1 MRHSKSISHSRLGV
15 ILLLFLTSASW
26 SQFVTNNTVINGGT
40 YIGQDGGLFLSG
52 TSFSI
57 DPLIINGLTATGNN
71 IINAGV
77 FEGGD
82 GQNFPLAVTDG
93 GFGVLFGDGT
103 NNVNGG
109 IFSGGSSF
117 SGVTDGSGIGVDV
130 FLTSSLNLQAGTIYD
145 GALLHVRSNG
155 RLDLTVSSNV
165 NFTGNGL
172 VKTGEGSL
180 GFQQLHLGGSGSLSI
195 NEGDAIFFNGL
206 SLGSAENITLGD
218 LSSLILSNGIDLA
231 GTISG
236 IEGSSIE
243 TYSDMTISG
252 TLSGQNQILLGAS
265 TNLINLQS
273 GYSLSSAIFNGSNS
287 YAILSLEDAG
297 IYSSSALGMGAS
309 FQDFEEVN
317 LSDSEDTYELS
328 ADEFDNGLLGYQL
341 DGGAS
346 GGDILAAS
354 SDNDFEISKFIA
366 LTNNISGFEILGLSS
381 SDDIWMA
388 SDNDDAIAGAF
399 IDGRGGDDLID
410 FLNYRIDSSDIGVLY
425 RNFEG
430 ARLESSNASWYV
442 TSDYSSL
449 NYLDGSA
456 GTWTLSYSNQ
466 LSAVSEDS
474 SDMGAT
480 DYYRN
485 FSGVELTDFD
495 DTWTVGSN
503 DSGMKIDALEGTNT
517 LSGSLS
523 GSSSFGNQYFNFNQV
538 ELTAGM
544 DSWTVS
550 GNDTNLFFIDA
561 SVGSDTLIY
570 NSATNFADIGNNR
583 LYRNFEQVSQGGD
596 ADTWNASTND
606 LSIGLTSI
614 SGGAGGDT
622 LSFAQYED
630 VTKTTFSY
638 ADDLG
643 ASSIYA
649 GGFESIKL
657 TSNSDIWNYSSSDA
671 GLVSIDAANDN
682 STLGDI
688 LQISGSTLSWAASL
702 NNRYNGFETL
712 ELINTT
718 MDMSTVDPT
727 VFDNVRNQ
735 AGSTLSLA
743 DNTITI
749 NGGYFQTSG
758 AVLEL
763 SAQTNLSVDPRIDAD
778 DVTFQSGSLISFTGS
793 ASDFAINNRYTNFI
807 ASATSTLSIEDSGTL
822 FAGSLLDV
830 KDAYELNNSL
840 YAIFDRRSLT
850 NSATGLDVIS
860 GSKSAN
866 ILNEIDTLSTP
877 EAVKMTDAIFS
888 SEFTPTIEDLN
899 KVYDRTVVAP
909 RAMSHQRNNLLR
921 AISERSGERRMM
933 LSNLDSPSGVRGPAR
948 NQLGNSLWTKG
959 YSANGSAAAD
969 GNLEGYDL
977 SGMGFVGGLD
987 FARGEFVLG
996 VAGGVFNQTIAMDA
1010 SGDYTGSGTHLSGY
1024 LSYGIDGWFFESS
1037 ASLSSSSLA
1046 FESDGSF
1053 VLDADYASTDLAFY
1067 IGGGYIMRD
1076 EDVSW
1081 TPEVGLMVNS
1091 FSQDAVKDDSIQS
1104 VPVELDSLS
1113 QATMQL
1119 RLGLTG
1125 AFRRDFIGRE
1135 LLTQLKV
1142 RWMNSIGILD
1152 EEVDF
1157 KLTGGANTYQMPLL
1171 TTAKSVV
1178 DFGIGTQL
1186 RMNRSFALL
1195 MGFDYEVGGQ
1205 YTANKLSFGL
1215 RYSF

>member
-1 MRHSKSISHSRLGV
+1 MRHSKSISHYKLGL
-15 ILLLFLTSASW
+15 IILLFLTGVSW
-26 SQFVTNNTVINGGT
+26 GQLVTNNAVINGGT
-40 YIGQDGGLFLSG
+40 FIGQNGGLFVSG
-52 TSFSI
+52 AAVSI
-57 DPLIINGLTATGNN
+57 DEQKINGLTAIGNN
-71 IINAGV
+71 IINDGV

-82 GQNFPLAVTDG
+82 GVDFFSIAVKDG

-103 NNVNGG
+103 NTVNGG
-109 IFSGGSSF
+109 IFSGGSSV
-117 SGVTDGSGIGVDV
+117 SGLMDGSGIGVDV
-130 FLTSSLNLQAGTIYD
+130 LSTSSLNLQAGTIHD

-180 GFQQLHLGGSGSLSI
+180 EFQQVNLGGSGSLSI

-218 LSSLILSNGIDLA
+218 SSSLILSNGINLA

-236 IEGSSIE
+236 MEGSRIE

-252 TLSGQNQILLGAS
+252 TLSGNNNILLGAS
-265 TNLINLQS
+265 TNLITLQS

-287 YAILSLEDAG
+287 YSILSLEDAG
-297 IYSSSALGMGAS
+297 IYSSSDLGMGAR

-317 LSDSEDTYELS
+317 LSDNDDTYELS

-346 GGDILAAS
+346 GGDTLAAS
-354 SDNDFEISKFIA
+354 TGNDFEISKFIA
-366 LTNNISGFEILGLSS
+366 LTNTISGFEILGLST
-381 SDDIWMA
+381 DNDIWIA

-399 IDGRGGDDLID
+399 IDGRGGDDVID
-410 FLNYRIDSSDIGVLY
+410 FSDHRIDSSDIGVLY

-430 ARLESSNASWYV
+430 ARLGISNASWHV

-449 NYLDGSA
+449 NYLDGS

-466 LSAVSEDS
+466 PNAVSENS
-474 SDMGAT
+474 SDMG
-480 DYYRN
+480 DSGYYRN

-503 DSGMKIDALEGTNT
+503 DGGMTIDALGGTNT
-517 LSGSLS
+517 LSGLS
-523 GSSSFGNQYFNFNQV
+523 NSASFGSQYVNFNQV

-570 NSATNFADIGNNR
+570 NAVTNSADIGNNR
-583 LYRNFEQVSQGGD
+583 LYRNFEHVSQGGD

-606 LSIGLTSI
+606 VRIGLTSI
-614 SGGAGGDT
+614 SGGTGGDT

-643 ASSIYA
+643 VSSIYA
-649 GGFESIKL
+649 NGFEGIRL

-671 GLVSIDAANDN
+671 ALASVDAANDD

-688 LQISGSTLSWAASL
+688 LKISGSTLSWATSL

-718 MDMSTVDPT
+718 LDMSAADPT

-735 AGSTLSLA
+735 AGSTLSLV

-749 NGGYFQTSG
+749 NGDYVQTSG
-758 AVLEL
+758 AALEL
-763 SAQTNLSVDPRIDAD
+763 SARTNLSVNPRIDAN
-778 DVTFQSGSLISFTGS
+778 DVTLQSGSLISFTGS

-807 ASATSTLSIEDSGTL
+807 ARAASTLSIDDSSTL

-830 KDAYELNNSL
+830 KDAYELNNGL

-850 NSATGLDVIS
+850 NSATGFDVIA

-866 ILNEIDTLSTP
+866 ILNEIDALATP

-888 SEFTPTIEDLN
+888 SEFTPTLEDLN
-899 KVYDRTVVAP
+899 NVYDRTVIAP

-921 AISERSGERRMM
+921 AISERSNERRIM
-933 LSNLDSPSGVRGPAR
+933 LSNLDSPSGVRAPAS
-948 NQLGNSLWTKG
+948 NQQGNSIWTKG
-959 YSANGSAAAD
+959 YSANGSASAD

-977 SGMGFVGGLD
+977 SGMGFVGGVD
-987 FARGEFVLG
+987 FAREELVLG
-996 VAGGVFNQTIAMDA
+996 LAGGFFNQSIAMDT
-1010 SGDYTGSGTHLSGY
+1010 SGDYAGSGTHLSGY
-1024 LSYGIDGWFFESS
+1024 LSYGVDGWFFESS
-1037 ASLSSSSLA
+1037 ASLSSSSLEY
-1046 FESDGSF
+1046 ESDGAF
-1053 VLDADYASTDLAFY
+1053 VVNADYASTDLAFY

-1076 EDVSW
+1076 RDVSW
-1081 TPEVGLMVNS
+1081 TPEVGLMINS
-1091 FSQDAVKDDSIQS
+1091 FSQDAVKDESVQS
-1104 VPVELDSLS
+1104 VPIELDSLS

-1135 LLTQLKV
+1135 LLTQLKL
-1142 RWMNSIGILD
+1142 RWMNSVGILD

-1157 KLTGGANTYQMPLL
+1157 KLTGGANTYQMPML